1 MIIVQKE
8 VHCFRQKFSF
18 EFGSE
23 NACAAFWHVSVNWF
37 YCAAA
42 LLAMVTGSLN
52 GLSVDFVL
60 ILCLQFVKH
69 GSLKDIQMDDVADF
83 TLTDDAMT
91 HMGLSD
97 DEKLSIYT
105 VIAGVLHLG
114 NISFDESSN
123 DSTGVNIIWS
133 LLSIQSVLIYYNLV
147 YIKYKA

>member
-1 MIIVQKE
+1 V
-8 VHCFRQKFSF
+8 F
-18 EFGSE
+18 
-23 NACAAFWHVSVNWF
+23 
-37 YCAAA
+37 
-42 LLAMVTGSLN
+42 N
-52 GLSVDFVL
+52 GPSVDFVL

-83 TLTDDAMT
+83 TLTDNAMT